1 MEIKRYPLTLIL
13 LLLGAPA
20 ANAACTQK
28 TCVDVFTDKNQ
39 LVITAQKGSIK
50 PTAKPAP
57 KVITTIKPVV
67 KAPVVKPPVPK
78 PTPKPVVK
86 PIVKPP
92 TPKPTPKPIAK
103 PVVKKPAT
111 ASLSDKLIKLLPAG
125 DINFQPATQSV
136 VNIPTYFWTKTPQ
149 RFQAVIP
156 ILDVIV
162 YVNLYA
168 TFDWSFGDG
177 AKKLTLLQGGP
188 FPNPAVMHTYTSKG
202 DKEVELKV
210 IWQGTWSVNG
220 VTSPIAGDLITQSI
234 SKQLTVVTA
243 PTLFN

>member
-1 MEIKRYPLTLIL
+1 MAVKRYALVVL
-13 LLLGAPA
+13 LLITGVPS

-39 LVITAQKGSIK
+39 LVITAQKGAVK
-50 PTAKPAP
+50 PSAKAVP
-57 KVITTIKPVV
+57 KVIATTKPVV
-67 KAPVVKPPVPK
+67 KAPVVKPPAPKPPTPKPTTSKPVAKK

-86 PIVKPP
+86 
-92 TPKPTPKPIAK
+92 K
-103 PVVKKPAT
+103 PVT

-125 DINFQPATQSV
+125 DINFQPGTQSV
-136 VNIPTYFWTKTPQ
+136 VGIPTYFWTKTPQ

-177 AKKLTLLQGGP
+177 EEKLTMLQGGP
-188 FPNPAVMHTYTSKG
+188 FPNPAITHTYASKG
-202 DKEVELKV
+202 YKTVELKV

-220 VTSPIAGDLITQSI
+220 VTLPIAGDLITQSI
-234 SKQLTVVTA
+234 SKELTVASA

>member
-1 MEIKRYPLTLIL
+1 MAVKRYALVVL
-13 LLLGAPA
+13 LLIIGVPS

-39 LVITAQKGSIK
+39 LVITAQKGAVK
-50 PTAKPAP
+50 PSAKAVP
-57 KVITTIKPVV
+57 KVIASTKPVV
-67 KAPVVKPPVPK
+67 KAPVVKPPAPKPPTPKPTTPKPVAKK

-86 PIVKPP
+86 
-92 TPKPTPKPIAK
+92 K
-103 PVVKKPAT
+103 PVT
-111 ASLSDKLIKLLPAG
+111 ASLSDKLIKLLPDG
-125 DINFQPATQSV
+125 DINFQPGTQSV
-136 VNIPTYFWTKTPQ
+136 VGIPTYFWTKTPQ

-177 AKKLTLLQGGP
+177 EEKLTMLQGGP
-188 FPNPAVMHTYTSKG
+188 FPNPAITHTYASKG
-202 DKEVELKV
+202 YKTVELKV

-220 VTSPIAGDLITQSI
+220 VTLPIAGDLITQSI
-234 SKQLTVVTA
+234 SKELTVASA

>member
-1 MEIKRYPLTLIL
+1 MAVKRYALIL
-13 LLLGAPA
+13 LMLAVGIPS

-39 LVITAQKGSIK
+39 LVITAQKGAVK
-50 PTAKPAP
+50 PSAKAVS
-57 KVITTIKPVV
+57 KVIATTKPVV
-67 KAPVVKPPVPK
+67 KAPVVKAPV
-78 PTPKPVVK
+78 PKPVVK
-86 PIVKPP
+86 
-92 TPKPTPKPIAK
+92 KPIAK
-103 PVVKKPAT
+103 PVVKQVVKPVVKKVAT

-125 DINFQPATQSV
+125 DINFQPGTQSV
-136 VNIPTYFWTKTPQ
+136 VGIPTYFWTKTPQ

-168 TFDWSFGDG
+168 TFNWSFGDG
-177 AKKLTLLQGGP
+177 EGKFTVLKGGP
-188 FPNPAVMHTYTSKG
+188 FPNPAITHTYASKG
-202 DKEVELKV
+202 YKDVELKV

-220 VTSPIAGDLITQSI
+220 VTLPIAGDLITQSI
-234 SKQLTVVTA
+234 SKQLTVASA